1 MSVVR
6 TARPSIGRSKVAD
19 VLRGSR
25 AKAVLRNSWDGLPEH
40 GQFAHLATADLLA
53 RIDEMLEKGEL
64 TSSGGP
70 YPVLSEGFVSGEQGV
85 IAV

>member
-1 MSVVR
+1 MS
-6 TARPSIGRSKVAD
+6 D
-19 VLRGSR
+19 
-25 AKAVLRNSWDGLPEH
+25 
-40 GQFAHLATADLLA
+40 DLLA